1 MPQAVLIARLL
12 LVGVFGVAG
21 VAKLRDRPGSL
32 QALLGFGLPE
42 LLAAPVA
49 VLLPLTELTVAA
61 LLVVPASARW
71 SAGAAAVLATV
82 FALAIA
88 HALRTDV
95 VPTAT
100 ASVACTPAKRGRR
113 HSGAASFSLR
123 RLSLS
128 PQKVP
133 ARASGTHGPGSEK
146 TGA

>member
-21 VAKLRDRPGSL
+21 AAKLRDRPGSL

-42 LLAAPVA
+42 LLAGPVA

-88 HALRTDV
+88 HALRN
-95 VPTAT
+95 
-100 ASVACTPAKRGRR
+100 GRR
-113 HSGAASFSLR
+113 PDCHCFGRLHSSQAGAATL
-123 RLSLS
+123 
-128 PQKVP
+128 
-133 ARASGTHGPGSEK
+133 
-146 TGA
+146 